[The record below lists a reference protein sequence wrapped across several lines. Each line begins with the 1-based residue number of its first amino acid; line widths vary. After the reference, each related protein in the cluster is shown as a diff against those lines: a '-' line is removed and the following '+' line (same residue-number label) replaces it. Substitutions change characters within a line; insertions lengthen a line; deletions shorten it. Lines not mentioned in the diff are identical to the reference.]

1 MVGLHGID
9 ILIFPRGQL
18 TVTLAAQ
25 ISTMLGSELEVLIIN
40 LQVGGGNAILVI
52 SELLLDQLPGELWLP
67 LALEGQSLQQLKNR
81 SFRVISRKLTSQ

>member
-9 ILIFPRGQL
+9 ILILPSGQL

-25 ISTMLGSELEVLIIN
+25 ISTMLGNFEVLSIN

-67 LALEGQSLQQLKNR
+67 LALEGQSLQQLENTSYR
-81 SFRVISRKLTSQ
+81 ATSRILTSQ

>member
-9 ILIFPRGQL
+9 ILIFPSGQL

-25 ISTMLGSELEVLIIN
+25 STMFGNELEVLSIN

-52 SELLLDQLPGELWLP
+52 GELLLDQLPGELRLP
-67 LALEGQSLQQLKNR
+67 LALEGQSLQQLENKN
-81 SFRVISRKLTSQ
+81 FRVTSRN